1 MGGSGGERKKKK
13 KKEKGKKNRKKERR
27 PPGEAWG
34 RVGAGEGA
42 EERGSEGVRPPPRT
56 RASPKSRKIML
67 MKTNGAHKGS
77 LSPASGG
84 AAEGGGLGL
93 SLLPVGLGVTA
104 E

>member
-1 MGGSGGERKKKK
+1 MEGGGGEGKTGKKREGRKKGGRL
-13 KKEKGKKNRKKERR
+13 GKPGAGWGLGRERR
-27 PPGEAWG
+27 SAAVKECG
-34 RVGAGEGA
+34 
-42 EERGSEGVRPPPRT
+42 PPRT

-84 AAEGGGLGL
+84 AAGGACVCPSYRWAWGAA
-93 SLLPVGLGVTA
+93 A